1 MVGCWR
7 EAAGGFGAVLGTVEM
22 LRVALGQDGITWA
35 EAGEDVVLWAAVS
48 VVWAVVTSLSLR
60 RRARTV
66 GVAFTPDVLA
76 DRQTRQLRALRPSV
90 GWSDRMRAELK
101 ASDRVAVTA
110 EKGREEIWFRWR
122 PGRHGHTVWG
132 SITFDEPS
140 GTVLLD
146 LREGEAYTG
155 ISGVRRGC
163 HSSRCVNWPR
173 GWGWWRPKRADRPAR
188 ICGRTGE
195 WACCAGDLGVEL
207 GVCASRRPRCPGAGT
222 PGTEGWGA
230 EM

>member
-1 MVGCWR
+1 MRVLVGCWR

-76 DRQTRQLRALRPSV
+76 DRQTRQLRALQPSV
-90 GWSDRMRAELK
+90 GWSDRMGAELK

-155 ISGVRRGC
+155 ISGVRRGVSFVALC
-163 HSSRCVNWPR
+163 QLAQGLGLVEAEACRQAGQDLRTYR
-173 GWGWWRPKRADRPAR
+173 GMGLLR
-188 ICGRTGE
+188 G
-195 WACCAGDLGVEL
+195 
-207 GVCASRRPRCPGAGT
+207 
-222 PGTEGWGA
+222 
-230 EM
+230 

>member
-1 MVGCWR
+1 MNGVRGVRVLVGCWR
-7 EAAGGFGAVLGTVEM
+7 DAAGVFAAVLGTVEI
-22 LRVALGQDGITWA
+22 LRVALGQDGVTWSG
-35 EAGEDVVLWAAVS
+35 AGEDVVLWAAAS
-48 VVWAVVTSLSLR
+48 VVWAVVTSLLLR
-60 RRARTV
+60 RRSRTA
-66 GVAFTPDVLA
+66 GVALTSTALA

-90 GWSDRMRAELK
+90 GWSGRMGAELK

-155 ISGVRRGC
+155 ISGVRRGASFVALC
-163 HSSRCVNWPR
+163 QLAGGLGLVEAEGRWR
-173 GWGWWRPKRADRPAR
+173 G
-188 ICGRTGE
+188 
-195 WACCAGDLGVEL
+195 GDQ
-207 GVCASRRPRCPGAGT
+207 A
-222 PGTEGWGA
+222 
-230 EM
+230 